1 MRFHFLLF
9 GLVNIESD
17 SFRRS
22 SPKFAFAFFGV
33 FANAVNMQEKFFILT
48 ERKMADILFRRIGSR
63 RIIVM

>member
-22 SPKFAFAFFGV
+22 SPKFAFFGT
-33 FANAVNMQEKFFILT
+33 FANAVNMQEEFFILT